1 MSGPGWFAVVRAGAF
16 TALCVTLSTTSQ
28 VWMSHAP
35 LPPSTLAVA
44 VLGVFAAAVVL
55 ARRSRPFWQVAA
67 VLVPVQLGL
76 GAVFTAGQ
84 ASCATALSGGGQGG
98 MPCGGESLGGALA
111 VHGPEPLGG
120 PCLLLTVHLLIG
132 VLAAWW
138 LHRGE
143 QALVRLAHDLAPPG
157 LRTLR
162 TLLRLLSAGG
172 TYDGPRLAPVR
183 PVAADRDRPRSFSP
197 RHHVV
202 RRGPPGT
209 CPAL

>member
-1 MSGPGWFAVVRAGAF
+1 MSGPGWFSVVRAAVF
-16 TALCVTLSTTSQ
+16 TVLCVTLSTTSQ

-44 VLGVFAAAVVL
+44 ALGVFAAALVL
-55 ARRSRPFWQVAA
+55 ARRPRPFRQVAA
-67 VLVPVQLGL
+67 VLVPAQLGL

-84 ASCATALSGGGQGG
+84 ARCATAPSGGSPGG
-98 MPCGGESLGGALA
+98 MPCGGESVGGVLA
-111 VHGPEPLGG
+111 VHGPESLGG

-143 QALVRLAHDLAPPG
+143 QALVRVAHDLAPPG

-162 TLLRLLSAGG
+162 ALLRLLPATGP
-172 TYDGPRLAPVR
+172 YDGPRPAPVR
-183 PVAADRDRPRSFSP
+183 PVAADRDRPRSFIP
-197 RHHVV
+197 RHQVV